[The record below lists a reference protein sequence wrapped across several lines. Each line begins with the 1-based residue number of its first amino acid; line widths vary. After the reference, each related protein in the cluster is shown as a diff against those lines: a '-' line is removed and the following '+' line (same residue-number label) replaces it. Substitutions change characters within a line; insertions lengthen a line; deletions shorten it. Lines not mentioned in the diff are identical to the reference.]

1 MCDLDRNAPLVIM
14 PNRHY
19 IMPVR
24 HNRKQEQFLMTDK
37 IRPIV
42 RDAFKVDELVHQ
54 FEDIDI
60 ADGYLKT
67 ASIEEVNEK
76 YDDAYLISEARHRLD
91 IAMDP
96 INQEEADWRRD
107 AKQLRRFIKKWGQGD
122 D

>member
-1 MCDLDRNAPLVIM
+1 
-14 PNRHY
+14 
-19 IMPVR
+19 
-24 HNRKQEQFLMTDK
+24 MTDK